1 MCLITRVSIQ
11 SLTKEKTMQTE
22 MQDSTLLS
30 APQNEETGIV
40 SEAILEFTENS
51 EMNEGM
57 CSCVCISDEQCCGCL
72 MQ

>member
-1 MCLITRVSIQ
+1 MQ
-11 SLTKEKTMQTE
+11 SEKHDDTQL
-22 MQDSTLLS
+22 STS
-30 APQNEETGIV
+30 QNEEVGIL

-51 EMNEGM
+51 EMNEGT

>member
-1 MCLITRVSIQ
+1 
-11 SLTKEKTMQTE
+11 MQTE

-30 APQNEETGIV
+30 VPQNEETGIV

-72 MQ
+72 LQ

>member
-1 MCLITRVSIQ
+1 MRNETQQAVQLC
-11 SLTKEKTMQTE
+11 
-22 MQDSTLLS
+22 
-30 APQNEETGIV
+30 APRAEETGII
-40 SEAILEFTENS
+40 SEAILEFSENS